1 MTYKIPASITNRYKK
16 EITPSRAAMFEA
28 ILNTYPGRVNFTKK
42 EIMDVVESRG
52 ATSFPLWIK
61 LWQTGENLFQLPI
74 IDDAT
79 EIKKVKSS
87 FGEPLTQLNLEKM
100 VEFANSKFGERE
112 VKSSEFISAMKEA
125 RVRPVDK
132 QAMRDA
138 FQVSRGV
145 YMFSTDR
152 IATATTAKIIPF
164 EKSEGTANTA
174 ITKTTVDVADVAE
187 ENLVPLRDE
196 TFVEWGNI
204 GDIKKVLKSKKFYPI
219 AITGHSGN
227 GKTFGV
233 EQTCARLKREM
244 IRVNFTVETDEDDLL
259 GHYILKDG
267 VTTWQMGPVPTAMMR
282 GAVLLLDEYDL
293 ASTKIMALQSVLEGK
308 SLFLKKINQ
317 YIPAAEGFTVIATA
331 NTKGKGSEDGR
342 YIGTNVMN
350 EAFLDR
356 FPVTM
361 EQPYP
366 ARATEIK
373 MINNVMRMENVDDSD
388 FATKLVDWAGITRK
402 TFFDGATDELIA
414 TRRIVHIV
422 KAFSIFGDKMKA
434 LELCLNRFDEITKQS
449 FIDLYTKVDADVA
462 ESAEGV
468 VSPTDEEDP
477 NMPF

>member
-1 MTYKIPASITNRYKK
+1 MTYEVPESITKRYKK
-16 EITPSRAAMFEA
+16 EITPARAELISA
-28 ILNTYPGRVNFTKK
+28 ILNTYPGRVNFAKS
-42 EIMDVVESRG
+42 EIMSVVEERG
-52 ATSFPLWIK
+52 ASSFPLWIK
-61 LWQTGENLFQLPI
+61 LWQTDTDLYQLPI
-74 IDDAT
+74 IDNTT
-79 EIKKVKSS
+79 EIKAVKSS

-100 VEFANSKFGERE
+100 VDFANEKFGDRE
-112 VKSSEFISAMKEA
+112 VKSSEFIAAMKEA

-132 QAMRDA
+132 TAMRDA

-145 YMFSTDR
+145 YRFSQDR
-152 IATATTAKIIPF
+152 IATATAKVIPF
-164 EKSEGTANTA
+164 ESKTANTV
-174 ITKTTVDVADVAE
+174 IQKTTVDVADVAE

-204 GDIKKVLKSKKFYPI
+204 SDIKKVLKSKKFYPI

-233 EQTCARLKREM
+233 EQTCSRLNREC

-267 VTTWQMGPVPTAMMR
+267 VTTWQMGPIPTAMMR

-308 SLFLKKINQ
+308 ALFLKKINQ
-317 YIPAAEGFTVIATA
+317 YVQPAEGFTVIATA

-366 ARATEIK
+366 ARATEIR
-373 MINNVMRMENVDDSD
+373 MINNAMRAEGCLDED
-388 FATKLVDWAGITRK
+388 FATKLVDWASITRK

-422 KAFSIFGDKMKA
+422 KAFSIFKDKMKA
-434 LELCLNRFDEITKQS
+434 IELCLNRFDDITKTS
-449 FIDLYTKVDADVA
+449 FIDLYTKVDENVSEETGEA
-462 ESAEGV
+462 
-468 VSPTDEEDP
+468 VSPTDEGAEI
-477 NMPF
+477 PF

>member
-1 MTYKIPASITNRYKK
+1 MTYEVPESITKRYKK
-16 EITPSRAAMFEA
+16 EITPARAELISA
-28 ILNTYPGRVNFTKK
+28 ILNTYPGRVNFTKV
-42 EIMDVVESRG
+42 EIMSVVEERG
-52 ATSFPLWIK
+52 ASSFPLWIK
-61 LWQTGENLFQLPI
+61 LWQTDTNLYQLPI
-74 IDDAT
+74 IDNTT
-79 EIKKVKSS
+79 EIKAVKSS

-100 VEFANSKFGERE
+100 VDFANEKFGDRE
-112 VKSSEFISAMKEA
+112 VKSSEFIAAMKEA

-132 QAMRDA
+132 TAMRDA

-145 YMFSTDR
+145 YRFSQDR
-152 IATATTAKIIPF
+152 IATATAKVIPF
-164 EKSEGTANTA
+164 ESKTANTV
-174 ITKTTVDVADVAE
+174 IQKTTVDVADVAE

-204 GDIKKVLKSKKFYPI
+204 SDIKKVLKSKKFYPI

-233 EQTCARLKREM
+233 EQTCSRLNREC

-267 VTTWQMGPVPTAMMR
+267 VTTWQMGPIPTAMMR

-308 SLFLKKINQ
+308 ALFLKKINQ
-317 YIPAAEGFTVIATA
+317 YVQPAEGFTVIATA

-366 ARATEIK
+366 ARATEIR
-373 MINNVMRMENVDDSD
+373 MINNAMRAEGVEDED
-388 FATKLVDWAGITRK
+388 FATKLVDWASITRK

-422 KAFSIFGDKMKA
+422 KAFSIFKDKMKA
-434 LELCLNRFDEITKQS
+434 IELCLNRFDDITKTS
-449 FIDLYTKVDADVA
+449 FIDLYTKVDENVSEETGEA
-462 ESAEGV
+462 
-468 VSPTDEEDP
+468 VSPTDEGAEI
-477 NMPF
+477 PF

>member
-1 MTYKIPASITNRYKK
+1 MTFPIPESVTRRYKK
-16 EITPSRAAMFEA
+16 EITPSRAELFKS
-28 ILNTYPGRVNFTKK
+28 ILNKYPSRVNFCKS
-42 EIMDVVESRG
+42 EIMSVVREQGKS
-52 ATSFPLWIK
+52 SFPLWIK
-61 LWQTGENLFQLPI
+61 LWQIDNDVYQLPI
-74 IDDAT
+74 IDSST
-79 EIKKVKSS
+79 EITEVKSS
-87 FGEPLTQLNLEKM
+87 FGEPLTQLNLEQM
-100 VEFANSKFGERE
+100 VEFANEKFGDRE
-112 VKSSEFISAMKEA
+112 VKSSEFIAAMKEA

-132 QAMRDA
+132 TSMRDA

-145 YMFSTDR
+145 YRFTADR
-152 IATATTAKIIPF
+152 ISSATAKVIPF
-164 EKSEGTANTA
+164 KETSNTVIQKA
-174 ITKTTVDVADVAE
+174 TVDVADVAE
-187 ENLVPLRDE
+187 ENLVPLKDE

-204 GDIKKVLKSKKFYPI
+204 SDIKKVLKSKKFYPI

-233 EQTCARLKREM
+233 EQTCARLTREC

-308 SLFLKKINQ
+308 ALFLKKINQ
-317 YIPAAEGFTVIATA
+317 YVQPAEGFTVIATA

-366 ARATEIK
+366 TRATEIR
-373 MINNVMRMENVDDSD
+373 MISNAMTKEGCLDED
-388 FATKLVDWAGITRK
+388 FATKLVDWASITRK

-414 TRRIVHIV
+414 TRRLVHIV
-422 KAFSIFGDKMKA
+422 KAFSIFGDKMKSI
-434 LELCLNRFDEITKQS
+434 ELCLNRFDDITKSS
-449 FIDLYTKVDADVA
+449 FLDLYTKVDENVH
-462 ESAEGV
+462 EETGEV
-468 VSPTDEEDP
+468 VSPTDNEEEV
-477 NMPF
+477 PF

>member
-1 MTYKIPASITNRYKK
+1 MTFPIPESVTRRYKK
-16 EITPSRAAMFEA
+16 EITPSRAELFKT
-28 ILNTYPGRVNFTKK
+28 ILNKYPSRVNFSKS
-42 EIMDVVESRG
+42 EIMSVVREQGKS
-52 ATSFPLWIK
+52 SFPLWIK
-61 LWQTGENLFQLPI
+61 LWQIDDDVYQLPI
-74 IDDAT
+74 IDSST
-79 EIKKVKSS
+79 EITEVKSS
-87 FGEPLTQLNLEKM
+87 FGEPLTQLNLEQM
-100 VEFANSKFGERE
+100 VEFANEKFGDRE
-112 VKSSEFISAMKEA
+112 VKSSEFIAAMKEA

-132 QAMRDA
+132 TSMREA
-138 FQVSRGV
+138 LQVSRGV
-145 YMFSTDR
+145 YRLTADR
-152 IATATTAKIIPF
+152 ISTATAKVLPF
-164 EKSEGTANTA
+164 KETSNTVIQKA
-174 ITKTTVDVADVAE
+174 TVDVADVAE
-187 ENLVPLRDE
+187 ENLVPVKDE

-204 GDIKKVLKSKKFYPI
+204 SDIKKVLKSKKFYPI

-233 EQTCARLKREM
+233 EQTCARLSREC

-308 SLFLKKINQ
+308 ALFLKKINQ
-317 YIPAAEGFTVIATA
+317 YVQPAQGFTVIATA

-366 ARATEIK
+366 TRATEIR
-373 MINNVMRMENVDDSD
+373 MISNAMTKEGCLDED
-388 FATKLVDWAGITRK
+388 FATKLVDWASITRK

-414 TRRIVHIV
+414 TRRLVHIV
-422 KAFSIFGDKMKA
+422 KAFSIFGDKMKSI
-434 LELCLNRFDEITKQS
+434 ELCLNRFDDITKSS
-449 FIDLYTKVDADVA
+449 FLDLYTKVDENVH
-462 ESAEGV
+462 EETGEV
-468 VSPTDEEDP
+468 VSPTDSEEEV
-477 NMPF
+477 PF

>member
-1 MTYKIPASITNRYKK
+1 MTYTVSESIKKRYKK
-16 EITPSRAAMFEA
+16 EITPSRAKLISA
-28 ILNTYPGRVNFTKK
+28 ILNKYPRRVNFCKS
-42 EIMDVVESRG
+42 EIMSVVNEQGMS
-52 ATSFPLWIK
+52 SFPLWLK
-61 LWQTGENLFQLPI
+61 LWQTDNDLFQLPI
-74 IDDAT
+74 IDENT
-79 EIKKVKSS
+79 EITEVKSS
-87 FGEPLTQLNLEKM
+87 FGEPLTQLNLEQM
-100 VEFANSKFGERE
+100 VEFANEKFGDRE
-112 VKSSEFISAMKEA
+112 VKSSEFIAAMKEA

-132 QAMRDA
+132 TSMREA

-145 YMFSTDR
+145 YRFTADR
-152 IATATTAKIIPF
+152 ISTATAKVIPF
-164 EKSEGTANTA
+164 KETSNTVIQKA
-174 ITKTTVDVADVAE
+174 TVDVADVAE
-187 ENLVPLRDE
+187 ENLVPMKDE

-204 GDIKKVLKSKKFYPI
+204 SDIKKVLKSKKFYPI

-233 EQTCARLKREM
+233 EQTCARLTREC

-308 SLFLKKINQ
+308 ALFLKKINQ
-317 YIPAAEGFTVIATA
+317 YVQPAQGFTVIATA

-366 ARATEIK
+366 TRATEIR
-373 MINNVMRMENVDDSD
+373 MISNAMTKEGCLDED
-388 FATKLVDWAGITRK
+388 FATKLVDWASITRK

-414 TRRIVHIV
+414 TRRLVHIV
-422 KAFSIFGDKMKA
+422 KAFSIFGDKMKSI
-434 LELCLNRFDEITKQS
+434 ELCLNRFDDITKSS
-449 FIDLYTKVDADVA
+449 FLDLYTKVDENVH
-462 ESAEGV
+462 EETGEV
-468 VSPTDEEDP
+468 VSPTDNEEEV
-477 NMPF
+477 PF

>member
-1 MTYKIPASITNRYKK
+1 
-16 EITPSRAAMFEA
+16 
-28 ILNTYPGRVNFTKK
+28 
-42 EIMDVVESRG
+42 
-52 ATSFPLWIK
+52 
-61 LWQTGENLFQLPI
+61 
-74 IDDAT
+74 
-79 EIKKVKSS
+79 
-87 FGEPLTQLNLEKM
+87 
-100 VEFANSKFGERE
+100 
-112 VKSSEFISAMKEA
+112 
-125 RVRPVDK
+125 
-132 QAMRDA
+132 
-138 FQVSRGV
+138 
-145 YMFSTDR
+145 
-152 IATATTAKIIPF
+152 
-164 EKSEGTANTA
+164 
-174 ITKTTVDVADVAE
+174 
-187 ENLVPLRDE
+187 
-196 TFVEWGNI
+196 
-204 GDIKKVLKSKKFYPI
+204 
-219 AITGHSGN
+219 
-227 GKTFGV
+227 
-233 EQTCARLKREM
+233 
-244 IRVNFTVETDEDDLL
+244 
-259 GHYILKDG
+259 
-267 VTTWQMGPVPTAMMR
+267 
-282 GAVLLLDEYDL
+282 
-293 ASTKIMALQSVLEGK
+293 LEGK

-373 MINNVMRMENVDDSD
+373 MINNVMRMENLDDFD